1 MVAVES
7 TMLPLGTQAPDFR
20 LPDPSGRSWSLDD
33 VAGERGTLVAFVC
46 NHCPYVRHIAR
57 QLGVMAA
64 KWVEAGVGVI
74 GINSNDATSY
84 PDDRPERM
92 AAQAAEWNWTFPYVT
107 DEDQS
112 VALAYR
118 AACTPDF
125 FLFDAD
131 RRLAYRG
138 RFDAARPS
146 NGEPVTGAELD
157 AAVKAVL
164 AGEPVGGDQV
174 PSIGCN
180 IKWKPG
186 NAPAWFG

>member
-7 TMLPLGTQAPDFR
+7 TMLPLGTQAPPFA
-20 LPDPSGRSWSLDD
+20 LPDPSGKIWSLDD
-33 VAGERGTLVAFVC
+33 VAGDRGTLAAFVC

-57 QLGVMAA
+57 RLGVTAAGWMA
-64 KWVEAGVGVI
+64 AGVGVI
-74 GINSNDATSY
+74 GINSNDTTSH
-84 PDDRPERM
+84 PEDKPEHM
-92 AAQAAEWNWTFPYVT
+92 ADQAAEWNWTFPYVT
-107 DEDQS
+107 DEDQT

-131 RRLAYRG
+131 RRLVYRG

-146 NGEPVTGAELD
+146 TKAPVTGEEIDTAIH
-157 AAVKAVL
+157 AMI
-164 AGEPVGGDQV
+164 GGTPVTADQW

>member
-7 TMLPLGTQAPDFR
+7 TMLPLGTQAPPFA
-20 LPDPSGRSWSLDD
+20 LPDPAGHTWSLDD
-33 VAGERGTLVAFVC
+33 IAGARGTLVAFVC
-46 NHCPYVRHIAR
+46 NHCPYVRHIAPR
-57 QLGVMAA
+57 LGVVAA
-64 KWVEAGVGVI
+64 GWIEAGIGVV

-84 PDDRPERM
+84 PDDRPDRM
-92 AAQAAEWNWTFPYVT
+92 ATQAVEWNWTFPYVT

-112 VALAYR
+112 VARAYR

-131 RRLAYRG
+131 RALVYRG

-146 NGEPVTGAELD
+146 TAAPVTGDELD
-157 AAVKAVL
+157 AAVRAVL
-164 AGEPVGGDQV
+164 AGAAVPAEQW

-180 IKWKPG
+180 IKWRAG
-186 NAPAWFG
+186 NTPAWFG